1 MLKKLKKLSCK
12 LFGHSWLYNFTT
24 LPNKIICKKCNTKME
39 LNLSNFEWIEVD
51 SFDPILGTDEE
62 IKKRWVTY
70 TK

>member
-1 MLKKLKKLSCK
+1 
-12 LFGHSWLYNFTT
+12 
-24 LPNKIICKKCNTKME
+24 ME